1 MKKGIL
7 LVLIL
12 AIAGVAAYFLFFN
25 KGEKR
30 EEGEK
35 QKPLAI
41 GEHNDAFSQSYNN
54 LLNAYTG
61 VKDALVASDT
71 AKAAAAAQQLKAA
84 ADSLKVNEIQGDST
98 GLLKETA
105 LNYASTI
112 SSSSHA
118 LALEANIAAKRKE
131 FEMIAEALWNLTRTV
146 KYSSQ
151 KLYWQ
156 YCPMAFNNRGAYW
169 LSNEAQIRNP
179 YFGDEML
186 ECGSVQDSLDYSA
199 KK

>member
-1 MKKGIL
+1 MKKLILALIL
-7 LVLIL
+7 LV
-12 AIAGVAAYFLFFN
+12 AGVSVYFLFFSGGK
-25 KGEKR
+25 KGPEAP
-30 EEGEK
+30 K
-35 QKPLAI
+35 QQPLALEDK
-41 GEHNDAFSQSYNN
+41 GNAFNNSYNR
-54 LLNAYTG
+54 LLTAYIS

-71 AKAAAAAQQLKAA
+71 AKASAAARELAIA

-98 GLLKETA
+98 GILKETA

-112 SSSSHA
+112 SSSAQA
-118 LALEANIAAKRKE
+118 LALEATIAAKRKE

-156 YCPMAFNNRGAYW
+156 YCPMAFNNRGANW
-169 LSNEAQIRNP
+169 VSTEAEIRNP
-179 YFGDEML
+179 YFGNEML
-186 ECGSVQDSLDYSA
+186 ECGSIQDSLDYSA